1 MKQIELLAPA
11 GDLDKLKFAIEYGA
25 DAVYIGG
32 EIFGLRASAKNF
44 SFEDMKKGVA
54 FAHERGKKVYLVLNI
69 IPHNRDLHIL
79 EEYLKEIRDINVDA
93 VILSD
98 PGTLLFVKEH
108 LPDME
113 IHLSTQ
119 ANNTNY
125 MSAQFWYQNGVKRV
139 ILAREMSFE
148 EIAEI
153 KAKSPEGCEFEAF
166 MHGAMCISYSG
177 RCLLSNYMT
186 GRDANKGD
194 CAQSCRWNYYLVEE
208 KRPNEYYPVVE
219 TDEGTFF
226 FNSKDLC
233 MIEFIPELIRSG
245 LDSLKIEGRNKS
257 IYYVANIVR
266 VYREAIDQYYKDPEN
281 FVFKPEWLK
290 EIKKA
295 SHRDFTTGFYYNRPT
310 SIDQHYNSSSY
321 VRGYDFTGVVKS
333 YDSET
338 KLALVEQRNRMVI
351 GDVLEV
357 MGPNY
362 YSHKLTITEM
372 FDLEGKPIETAPHAQ
387 QLIYIRI
394 NEPVK
399 EFYILRRE
407 REDDLFE

>member
-1 MKQIELLAPA
+1 MNQIELLAPA
-11 GDLDKLKFAIEYGA
+11 GDLDKLKFAIAYGA

-44 SFEDMKKGVA
+44 SFEDMKTGVNY
-54 FAHERGKKVYLVLNI
+54 AHDRGKKVYLVLNI
-69 IPHNRDLHIL
+69 IPHNKDLHLL
-79 EEYLKEIRDINVDA
+79 EGYLKDIREINFDA
-93 VILSD
+93 MILSD

-108 LPDME
+108 LPNME

-125 MSAQFWYQNGVKRV
+125 MSAKFWFENGVKRV

-153 KAKSPEGCEFEAF
+153 LQKAPEGCEFEAF
-166 MHGAMCISYSG
+166 VHGAMCISYSG

-219 TDEGTFF
+219 TEEGTFF

-233 MIEFIPELIRSG
+233 MIEYIPELIRSG
-245 LDSLKIEGRNKS
+245 LASLKIEGRNKS
-257 IYYVANIVR
+257 IYYVSNIVR
-266 VYREAIDQYYKDPEN
+266 VYREAIDNFYKDPEN
-281 FVFKPEWLK
+281 FVFKPEWLY

-295 SHRDFTTGFYYNRPT
+295 SHRDFTTGFYNDKPT
-310 SIDQHYNSSSY
+310 ENDQHYTSSSY
-321 VRGYDFTGVVKS
+321 IRGFDFTGVVQN
-333 YDSET
+333 YDPET

-357 MGPNY
+357 MGPDYFSYNQ
-362 YSHKLTITEM
+362 TITEM
-372 FDLEGKPIETAPHAQ
+372 FDLAGTPIEVAPHAQ
-387 QLIYIRI
+387 QMIYIRVDQ
-394 NEPVK
+394 PVS

-407 REDDLFE
+407 RKDDSFE